1 MSNLELAQV
10 LIKAIWT
17 AAGITAW
24 LVRGDFDKAQKLEKD
39 LKEAYIDIARRIDA
53 VNQEL
58 ERNEQKGEEWRSM
71 S

>member
-1 MSNLELAQV
+1 MSNLELALV

-17 AAGITAW
+17 ATGITTW

-39 LKEAYIDIARRIDA
+39 LNEVYIDIARRIDA

-58 ERNEQKGEEWRSM
+58 ERNEQEAEA
-71 S
+71 

>member
-24 LVRGDFDKAQKLEKD
+24 LVRGNLDKGLKMEQD
-39 LKEAYIDIARRIDA
+39 LMKIYNDIERRIDA

-58 ERNEQKGEEWRSM
+58 EENEQEGEE
-71 S
+71 